1 MRASIFAALCVALIG
16 LSGCSKGEKDFF
28 YVTGQGTNEVF
39 GFRMHSNGSLTPLG
53 TPNFTTGSRP
63 ASLAVHP
70 PGDFFYIANSAG
82 NNITLLDINTGNG
95 NLSVPPTNSALPPL
109 TPPNIFDAGT
119 TPVALAVAPNAPRLY
134 VANRDSGDISAFLI
148 DPTNGNLGLVK
159 GSPFK
164 VLPPPPLPTP
174 APTPHNPESLTIT
187 PKGDFLYTANPT
199 QGTIAG
205 FAVGSDGGL
214 TPVPGSPFAVGT
226 AGATP
231 CLSGAS
237 PCFIVVHPNGNF
249 LYAADPVHNA
259 VLGFSIQSNGA
270 ISAIAGSPFPAG
282 AGVVALSMAPQ
293 GSFLYAA
300 NHGDNTVSA
309 YVVDG
314 SSGKLTPVTGSP
326 FATGGNGPGFVL
338 ATGSFVYV
346 ADQITN
352 DIAAFSIGGDGTLA
366 KVAGSP
372 FAVAVSP
379 SWLIAVAEPQ

>member
-1 MRASIFAALCVALIG
+1 MKATVFAALCVAVMG
-16 LSGCSKGEKDFF
+16 LSGCIKGEKSFF

-39 GFRMHSNGSLTPLG
+39 GFRIHSNGSLTALG
-53 TPNFTTGSRP
+53 TPNFTAGSRP
-63 ASLAVHP
+63 ASLAIHP

-82 NNITLLDINTGNG
+82 NNVTLLDINSGNG

-119 TPVALAVAPNAPRLY
+119 TPIAMAVAPNAQRLY

-148 DPTNGNLGLVK
+148 DPTNGNLGLVN

-164 VLPPPPLPTP
+164 VVPGASTLT
-174 APTPHNPESLTIT
+174 NPQSLAIT
-187 PKGDFLYTANPT
+187 PTGNFLYTANPT
-199 QGTIAG
+199 QGTIAA
-205 FAVGSDGGL
+205 FAIGSDGAL

-226 AGATP
+226 AGA
-231 CLSGAS
+231 S
-237 PCFIVVHPNGNF
+237 PSFILVHPDGNF
-249 LYAADPVHNA
+249 LYAADPTHNA

-270 ISAIAGSPFPAG
+270 ISAISGSPFAAG
-282 AGVVALSMAPQ
+282 TGAVALSVTPQ

-300 NHGDNTVSA
+300 NPGDNTVSA
-309 YVVDG
+309 YIVDG

-346 ADQITN
+346 ADQATN
-352 DIAAFSIGGDGTLA
+352 DIAGFSIGSNGTLT
-366 KVAGSP
+366 KVPGSP
-372 FAVAVSP
+372 FSVAVSP
-379 SWLIAVAEPQ
+379 SWLIAVAESK